1 MPRHIC
7 ITGASGFLGSH
18 IVEQLLRHGCAVDA
32 LLRRPTA
39 HLQRLAA
46 RHEHLRLHVVDLAQ
60 PGACNALFS
69 DCDTVIHCAASVTNN
84 ARPGSRQWHE
94 TLKMNVNGTQNVIE
108 GIRQS
113 ARVHT
118 FVYTSSMA
126 AILSPGMPADHV
138 FSEVDWNHASLEASD
153 PYWYSKTAAERLVTD
168 AFQPW
173 PCEPRVV
180 CINPSV
186 IIGPVLDPRHAA
198 TSIAII
204 NDLHTGKTPACPD
217 LNFHFVDVRDLAE
230 LHVRAALDKVIEGRF
245 IVPGHEAS
253 MLELAAMIKR
263 RFPDSKAPQRR
274 APDWLMY
281 VSALFN
287 PRLSRR
293 YLQQNLGVRRA
304 FDDRRTRRTFQ
315 LGYRPLEHSIAD
327 TLESLSTSS
336 P

>member
-18 IVEQLLRHGCAVDA
+18 IVEQLLRHGCTVDA

-46 RHEHLRLHVVDLAQ
+46 RNGHLRLHVVDLAQ

-94 TLKMNVNGTQNVIE
+94 TLKMNVNGTHNVIE

-113 ARVHT
+113 AGVHT

-126 AILSPGMPADHV
+126 AILSPDMPADHV
-138 FSEVDWNHASLEASD
+138 FSEADWNHASLEASD
-153 PYWYSKTAAERLVTD
+153 PYWYSKTAAERLVRD
-168 AFQPW
+168 AFQPL

-198 TSIAII
+198 TSIAIL

-287 PRLSRR
+287 PSLSRR

-304 FDDRRTRRTFQ
+304 FDDRRTRHTFQ

>member
-18 IVEQLLRHGCAVDA
+18 IVEKLLHHGCTVDA

-39 HLQRLAA
+39 HLQGLAA
-46 RHEHLRLHVVDLAQ
+46 RHAQLRLHVVDLAQ

-69 DCDTVIHCAASVTNN
+69 ECDTVIHCAASVTNN
-84 ARPGSRQWHE
+84 ARPGSRLWQQ
-94 TLKMNVNGTQNVIE
+94 TLEMNVNGTQNVID
-108 GIRQS
+108 GIRQAAS
-113 ARVHT
+113 VRT

-126 AILSPGMPADHV
+126 AILSPDMPTGHA
-138 FSEVDWNHASLEASD
+138 FSEADWNHASLEASD

-198 TSIAII
+198 TSIAILH
-204 NDLHTGKTPACPD
+204 DLHTGKTPACPD

-230 LHVRAALDKVIEGRF
+230 LHVRAALDDVIEGRF

-253 MLELAAMIKR
+253 MLELATMIKQ

-281 VSALFN
+281 LSAMLN

-293 YLQQNLGVRRA
+293 YLRQNLGVRRV
-304 FDDRRTRRTFQ
+304 FDDQRTRRAFQ
-315 LGYRPLEHSIAD
+315 LSYRPLEHSVAD
-327 TLESLSTSS
+327 TLQSLSPTA